1 MGSMSMDLKKSPFH
15 SYFVFSVFAVIT
27 AGCAF
32 LPHSSEVNQPQQ
44 PANFRNTAA
53 VMNNA
58 LPLPVEIAE
67 DIANISENG
76 EITRNTD
83 PKAQA
88 TREVAQQA
96 NPVAATESAAP
107 TEPDPEA
114 QPVEAVTQGKNKK
127 PGKNQ
132 KYIVKRGDT
141 LMKIAYQKYGDLMRW
156 REIFNANKT
165 RLKGINRLEV
175 GQFLIIRGVEYVVIE
190 KNGKPYLIRRRDT
203 LAKIST
209 KVYGLPGEWRR
220 IWKNNSQM
228 IKNPNKI
235 YAGFTLYYEPLQA
248 KGPEVRL
255 RRPSSIKK

>member
-1 MGSMSMDLKKSPFH
+1 MGSVSMDLKKSPFH
-15 SYFVFSVFAVIT
+15 SYFVFSTFAVIT

-76 EITRNTD
+76 EIIRNTD
-83 PKAQA
+83 SKAPA
-88 TREVAQQA
+88 SREVAQD
-96 NPVAATESAAP
+96 SAAP
-107 TEPDPEA
+107 AAEAEKPLEQAAEARATEPSE
-114 QPVEAVTQGKNKK
+114 KSKSHK

-132 KYIVKRGDT
+132 KYVIKRGDT

-220 IWKNNSQM
+220 IWKNNQQM

-235 YAGFTLYYEPLQA
+235 YAGFTLYYEPLQG
-248 KGPEVRL
+248 KSPEVRL